1 MGRPN
6 LMHRASQKCLKG
18 LRRTLSRDKTRPDDK
33 SSISG
38 RSSTSWSSF
47 STNSLFT
54 TKNGEEDECMV
65 VDETIPEDPE
75 NDTPVLQLDQF
86 HYFPQLP
93 PEIRQQIYREFW
105 VVAGVERHVF
115 LHNRKLMYSPC
126 ITDHTAPDERQIG
139 VAKAFEQS
147 GSDAEVQPHP
157 EWYERMTSKWCNHW
171 KCERLWED
179 VRDGK
184 AVDAHKTASYMSLL
198 LSCKWIYGECNET
211 FKEYKTVTITD
222 GQTLQ
227 RIFHCP
233 RPSYLYEAT
242 YINISLREDSGNY
255 LYLNGASLWHILS
268 ERDFK
273 VSRVYLWLDAEC
285 PVTRRLLT
293 EFRELVNCVPSS
305 MAPRLTI
312 DFPCD
317 AEDGF
322 WAWDEVEVETQNCGC
337 GGGGTKK
344 LEKLVPE
351 FTVVARGRQR
361 FNETSGGYVSNV
373 DRGRPRRKVLRASN
387 PFEDVLLYGRGF
399 HDDSYV

>member
-1 MGRPN
+1 M
-6 LMHRASQKCLKG
+6 
-18 LRRTLSRDKTRPDDK
+18 
-33 SSISG
+33 
-38 RSSTSWSSF
+38 F
-47 STNSLFT
+47 
-54 TKNGEEDECMV
+54 

-75 NDTPVLQLDQF
+75 NDTPVPQPDQF
-86 HYFPQLP
+86 HYFPRLP
-93 PEIRQQIYREFW
+93 AEIRHQIYREFW
-105 VVAGVERHVF
+105 VVAGVERHLF
-115 LHNRKLMYSPC
+115 LHNRKLMHSPC

-139 VAKAFEQS
+139 VAKAFATS
-147 GSDAEVQPHP
+147 CSDAEVQPHP
-157 EWYERMTSKWCNHW
+157 EWYKRMTSKWCNHW

-184 AVDAHKTASYMSLL
+184 EIDAHKTASYMSLL
-198 LSCKWIYGECNET
+198 LSCKWIYGECHET

-227 RIFHCP
+227 RVFHCP

-242 YINISLREDSGNY
+242 YINISLRGDSGNY

-268 ERDFK
+268 EQDFK

-293 EFRELVNCVPSS
+293 EFRELVNCIPSS

-322 WAWDEVEVETQNCGC
+322 WAWDEVEVETEDNGC
-337 GGGGTKK
+337 GGGRTKK
-344 LEKLVPE
+344 LERLVPE

-361 FNETSGGYVSNV
+361 FNETSGGYISNV

-399 HDDSYV
+399 HDDAYV